1 LGLTANVYVDG
12 FNVYYCTVKDTPYK
26 WLDLYRLCVNL
37 FPSKTINKLKYFSAK
52 VRAVPWDSSAPT
64 RQDFYWRALRTLPN
78 LEIIEGNFVSW
89 TRYLPKVPFVY
100 KQNGRPKKVRV
111 LRTEE
116 KGSDVNL
123 AAHLVCDNC
132 IQDCIQDADESIV
145 ISNDSDLVDAIEI
158 VTTKLKR
165 PVTVVNP
172 NRATM
177 VQKDPTHCHM
187 QWELQRVATQRVLSI
202 NEKIL
207 IAAQFPSMLTDSQGS
222 FSKPATW

>member
-1 LGLTANVYVDG
+1 MNINVYVDG

-26 WLDLYRLCVNL
+26 WLDLYSLCVNL
-37 FPSKTINKLKYFSAK
+37 FPSKTVNKLKYFTAK
-52 VRAVPWDSSAPT
+52 VTAVPWDPSAPT
-64 RQDFYWRALRTLPN
+64 RQDFYWRALRTIPN

-100 KQNGRPKKVRV
+100 KRNGRPRKVKV

-123 AAHLVCDNC
+123 AAHLVYDN
-132 IQDCIQDADESIV
+132 CIQDADESIV
-145 ISNDSDLVDAIEI
+145 ISNDSDLADAIEI
-158 VTTKLKR
+158 VTTKLQR

-172 NRATM
+172 NRTKM
-177 VQKDPTHCHM
+177 MHKDPVHCRMHR
-187 QWELQRVATQRVLSI
+187 ELQRVATQKVLSI
-202 NEKIL
+202 NEPIL
-207 IAAQFPSMLTDSQGS
+207 AASQFLPMLTDSQGS

>member
-1 LGLTANVYVDG
+1 MNINVYVDG

-37 FPSKTINKLKYFSAK
+37 FPSKTVNKLKYFSAK
-52 VRAVPWDSSAPT
+52 VTAVPWDPSAPT
-64 RQDFYWRALRTLPN
+64 RQDFYWRALRTIPN

-89 TRYLPKVPFVY
+89 NRYLPKVPFVY
-100 KQNGRPKKVRV
+100 KRNGRPKKVRV

-123 AAHLVCDNC
+123 AAHLVYDN
-132 IQDCIQDADESIV
+132 CIQDADESIV
-145 ISNDSDLVDAIEI
+145 ISNDSDLADAIEI
-158 VTTKLKR
+158 VTTKLRR

-172 NRATM
+172 NRSIM
-177 VQKDPTHCHM
+177 LRKDPTHCRMHR
-187 QWELQRVATQRVLSI
+187 ELQRVATQRVLSI

-207 IAAQFPSMLTDSQGS
+207 VASQFPPMLTDSQGS
-222 FSKPATW
+222 FSKPAAW